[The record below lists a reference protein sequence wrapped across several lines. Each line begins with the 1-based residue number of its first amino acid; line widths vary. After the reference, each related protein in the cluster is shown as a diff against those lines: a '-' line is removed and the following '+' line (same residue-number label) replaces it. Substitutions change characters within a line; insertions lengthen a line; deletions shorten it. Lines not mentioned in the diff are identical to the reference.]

1 MDFKALGL
9 KDEIVKA
16 LAVQQIDK
24 PTPIQEMAIP
34 KLMEN
39 KDVVIQSETGSG
51 KTLAYLLP
59 LFAKQTAPSKTL
71 QLLVLV
77 PTQELAMQV
86 HRQVEAL
93 AENSGVP
100 LKSLVIFGNVNIKG
114 QIEKLR
120 EKPQIII
127 GTCGR
132 IIELIQKKKITAH
145 TVNTIVIDEAD
156 KMLDKQNIEGVKAIR
171 KAVMRDTQIVLV
183 SASISEKTLEQAGMI
198 AKEPELVKTADTF
211 KIPEKIQHLYIVVQS
226 RDKLETLRK
235 LISILHPQRTLVF
248 INKPEEAEVAAA
260 KLKYHK
266 LDATFIHGTGNKQ
279 ERQKAIADFSSGK
292 VPLLIATDI
301 AARGLHIEQVSA
313 VFSISISDDPMD
325 YLHRAGR
332 TGRGESEGLSV
343 SIVTQQELPLIK
355 KCQRKFG
362 INMTEIVLRE
372 GKIIKK

>member
-1 MDFKALGL
+1 MDFKALGF

-362 INMTEIVLRE
+362 IDMTEIVLRE

>member
-93 AENSGVP
+93 AENSDVP

-171 KAVMRDTQIVLV
+171 KAVMRDTQIILV

-362 INMTEIVLRE
+362 IDMTEIVLRE

>member
-24 PTPIQEMAIP
+24 PTAIQEMAIP

-145 TVNTIVIDEAD
+145 TVDTIVIDEAD

-248 INKPEEAEVAAA
+248 INKPEEAEVATA

-332 TGRGESEGLSV
+332 TGRGESEGISV

>member
-1 MDFKALGL
+1 
-9 KDEIVKA
+9 
-16 LAVQQIDK
+16 
-24 PTPIQEMAIP
+24 
-34 KLMEN
+34 
-39 KDVVIQSETGSG
+39 
-51 KTLAYLLP
+51 
-59 LFAKQTAPSKTL
+59 
-71 QLLVLV
+71 
-77 PTQELAMQV
+77 
-86 HRQVEAL
+86 
-93 AENSGVP
+93 
-100 LKSLVIFGNVNIKG
+100 
-114 QIEKLR
+114 
-120 EKPQIII
+120 
-127 GTCGR
+127 
-132 IIELIQKKKITAH
+132 
-145 TVNTIVIDEAD
+145 
-156 KMLDKQNIEGVKAIR
+156 
-171 KAVMRDTQIVLV
+171 
-183 SASISEKTLEQAGMI
+183 MI

-343 SIVTQQELPLIK
+343 SIVTQQELLLIK

-362 INMTEIVLRE
+362 IDMTEIVLRE

>member
-24 PTPIQEMAIP
+24 PTAIQEMAIP

-226 RDKLETLRK
+226 REKLETLRK

-362 INMTEIVLRE
+362 IDMTEIVLRE

>member
-1 MDFKALGL
+1 MDFKALGF

-156 KMLDKQNIEGVKAIR
+156 KMLDKQNIEGVKVIR

-332 TGRGESEGLSV
+332 TGRGESEGISV